1 MKTNLFLIGF
11 LQALGVIAYC
21 ALAGGFFWLA
31 DRFFTTPPG
40 FLGIV
45 LMLVFLV
52 FSVAVSGTIVFGYPA
67 YLALNQRVRE
77 ALSLLIYTLLY
88 ILGFVIIIVI
98 IVTALGV

>member
-1 MKTNLFLIGF
+1 MKTNLSLIG
-11 LQALGVIAYC
+11 LVQALGVIVYC

-31 DRFFTTPPG
+31 EKVFIVPPD

-52 FSVAVSGTIVFGYPA
+52 FSVAVSGAIVFGYPA
-67 YLALNQRVRE
+67 YLALNNKIKD

-88 ILGFVIIIVI
+88 TLGFVIIIVVI
-98 IVTALGV
+98 ITVLGA